1 MGTKKQLL
9 TLSAL
14 AFLTLVSGCSSD
26 SGSLELPAATQP
38 TTTPTSSTT
47 LPSTTTTTTTTESP
61 GPTYSAEETA
71 VSEAHTRFMT
81 VINALDEISDGVGV
95 NKPLI
100 EQYVTGPQR
109 TRMLEGIEKRIAT
122 GNRDVGPGYDS
133 NIVQVEFKGELA
145 LVGDCSID
153 RGELISPDGE
163 VLIPAATIYTLRETH
178 LIKENGQW
186 MITDF
191 ITGTNIG
198 CNPDGPPWD
207 LHELP

>member
-1 MGTKKQLL
+1 MGTKKQRL

-14 AFLTLVSGCSSD
+14 AFLALVAGCSSD
-26 SGSLELPAATQP
+26 SGSLELPAATEP
-38 TTTPTSSTT
+38 TNASTSSTT

-145 LVGDCSID
+145 LVGDCSLG
-153 RGELISPDGE
+153 RGEVISPDGE
-163 VLIPAATIYTLRETH
+163 VLVSAATIYTLRETH

-191 ITGTNIG
+191 IVGTNIG
-198 CNPDGPPWD
+198 CDPDGPPWD